1 MLLIACVGVAQLWVS
16 AASAQGIR
24 VQDDRGVTVQWAQAP
39 QRVVSLLPSL
49 TESVCALGA
58 CGRLVGVDRYS
69 NFPDQVRQLPQLGGG
84 LDPQLER
91 VVLLKP
97 DVVLVALGTRVVEP
111 LQRLGIPV
119 LAFDTQNMADVE
131 RVLRLLQQVL
141 NSGNADSLIAAMHA
155 DIQAAADRVVPLL
168 PKPRVYYEVSPGPY
182 AAGPASFMG
191 QLLSRLGAD
200 NIVQASLGAFPK
212 LNPEFVVRANPDL
225 ILIHEAHAAGL
236 AKRVGW
242 TSIKA
247 LQTQRV
253 CRFTPQ
259 QSDVLE
265 RPGPRMGQAAQL
277 LANCMLAQPQPE
289 NPPYPQALPKPG
301 PAM

>member
-1 MLLIACVGVAQLWVS
+1 
-16 AASAQGIR
+16 
-24 VQDDRGVTVQWAQAP
+24 
-39 QRVVSLLPSL
+39 
-49 TESVCALGA
+49 
-58 CGRLVGVDRYS
+58 VDRYS

-119 LAFDTQNMADVE
+119 LAFETQNMADVE
-131 RVLRLLQQVL
+131 RVLRVLQQVL
-141 NSGNADSLIAAMHA
+141 NTGDANALIAAVQA
-155 DIQAAADRVVPLL
+155 DIQAAAKRVELASPSVTFLGAT
-168 PKPRVYYEVSPGPY
+168 KTRVYYEVSPGPY
-182 AAGPASFMG
+182 AEGPASFMG

-247 LQTQRV
+247 LQTHRV

-289 NPPYPQALPKPG
+289 KHPYPQTLPKPG

>member
-1 MLLIACVGVAQLWVS
+1 MLLMACACAAQLWVS
-16 AASAQGIR
+16 AASAQVIR
-24 VQDDRGVTVQWAQAP
+24 VQDDRGVTVEFWQAP

-131 RVLRLLQQVL
+131 RVLRVLQQVL
-141 NSGNADSLIAAMHA
+141 NTGDANALIAAVQA
-155 DIQAAADRVVPLL
+155 DIQAAAKRVELASPSITFLGAT
-168 PKPRVYYEVSPGPY
+168 KIRVYYEVSPGPY

-191 QLLSRLGAD
+191 QLLSRLGAE

-225 ILIHEAHAAGL
+225 IMIHEAHAAGL
-236 AKRVGW
+236 TQRVGW
-242 TSIKA
+242 KSIKA
-247 LQTQRV
+247 LQTHRV

-277 LANCMLAQPQPE
+277 LADCLLAQ
-289 NPPYPQALPKPG
+289 AKPKASQHP
-301 PAM
+301 

>member
-1 MLLIACVGVAQLWVS
+1 MLLIACVGAAQLWVP
-16 AASAQGIR
+16 AVSAQGIR
-24 VQDDRGVTVQWAQAP
+24 VQDDRGVSVQWAQAP

-111 LQRLGIPV
+111 LKRLGIPV

-155 DIQAAADRVVPLL
+155 DIQAAADRVGPLQ
-168 PKPRVYYEVSPGPY
+168 PKPRVYFEVSPGPY

-289 NPPYPQALPKPG
+289 KPPYPQAPPKPG

>member
-1 MLLIACVGVAQLWVS
+1 MLLMACACAGQLWVS

-24 VQDDRGVTVQWAQAP
+24 VQDDRGVTVEFWQAP

-131 RVLRLLQQVL
+131 RVLRVLQQVL
-141 NSGNADSLIAAMHA
+141 NTGDANALIAAVQA
-155 DIQAAADRVVPLL
+155 DIQAAAKRVELASPSVTFLGAT
-168 PKPRVYYEVSPGPY
+168 KTRVYYEVSPGPY

-225 ILIHEAHAAGL
+225 IMIHEAHAAGL
-236 AKRVGW
+236 AQRMGW
-242 TSIKA
+242 KSIKA
-247 LQTQRV
+247 LQTHRV
-253 CRFTPQ
+253 CKFTPQ

-265 RPGPRMGQAAQL
+265 RPGPRMGQAAHL
-277 LANCMLAQPQPE
+277 LADCLLAQAKPKASQ
-289 NPPYPQALPKPG
+289 YP
-301 PAM
+301 

>member
-1 MLLIACVGVAQLWVS
+1 
-16 AASAQGIR
+16 
-24 VQDDRGVTVQWAQAP
+24 
-39 QRVVSLLPSL
+39 
-49 TESVCALGA
+49 
-58 CGRLVGVDRYS
+58 
-69 NFPDQVRQLPQLGGG
+69 
-84 LDPQLER
+84 
-91 VVLLKP
+91 
-97 DVVLVALGTRVVEP
+97 
-111 LQRLGIPV
+111 
-119 LAFDTQNMADVE
+119 
-131 RVLRLLQQVL
+131 
-141 NSGNADSLIAAMHA
+141 
-155 DIQAAADRVVPLL
+155 
-168 PKPRVYYEVSPGPY
+168 
-182 AAGPASFMG
+182 MG

-247 LQTQRV
+247 LQTHRV

-289 NPPYPQALPKPG
+289 KHPYPQALPKPK
-301 PAM
+301 PSM

>member
-1 MLLIACVGVAQLWVS
+1 MLLIACACAAQLWVS

-141 NSGNADSLIAAMHA
+141 NSGNADSLISTMHA
-155 DIQAAADRVVPLL
+155 DIQAAADRVGPLQ
-168 PKPRVYYEVSPGPY
+168 PKLRVYYEVSPGPY

-247 LQTQRV
+247 LQTHRV

-289 NPPYPQALPKPG
+289 KHPYPQALPKPK
-301 PAM
+301 PSM